1 MTANCKGD
9 NKVIYC
15 YPRTFEQ
22 DGKLYRMSQVPD
34 SSRSDHGK
42 WFVWEINDF
51 SYGQFASFLKE
62 RGVLLK
68 KTSCSEKQDEALHFW
83 FRQGG
88 YVESVDRAL
97 FMFRPWE
104 ESDIIFSIECGVGF
118 NYVETYYFS
127 RKSMHS
133 YLELFKNKYIQMN
146 EISIVFGKIINF
158 LEINNQQEL
167 VDILVENDLA
177 EPFLKYSDEDL
188 QEYFNEYR
196 KELYKSNLFR
206 GQLRLSFGKMQ
217 SKVCKFRKRIAL
229 NKAKLEGLANKLHT
243 HDGCMQL
250 KSKWFGDF
258 VQLVKAVQKDV
269 AYEYS
274 DPGHLQMCNKVI
286 ANAILMRGIN
296 TASRSHISYDW
307 KSVLRMVIDQLPGTE
322 DKFAINFEDS
332 QRGESESII
341 AIIAKAYGMP
351 ELTSQLK
358 GFDLSINLDDKRN
371 FEAWKMLAQVFAVN
385 NLVPITNNGSRAL
398 IEFRD
403 GKGNLSSICRM
414 LDAMA
419 EDISS
424 AAVYLLGLIN
434 GSNENILGVKSSMHE
449 PLNGTDSN
457 GRKIVTVV
465 YDSNRSGLL
474 VDPDGSGATNFM
486 AEENIGQTRFWMVK
500 ETDDGLKGLFAKGQ
514 QFNAK
519 FTVVPDSEGNL
530 KVFSVNDLKN
540 LATLS
545 KQEVLELGY
554 TEEEYKVLL
563 GCCNFYHIGDE
574 LALNEVS
581 FELYSKLVL
590 NKHFWQHPGCT
601 VRELLNARLHC
612 WDELFAN
619 DTTLP
624 WVVGLELGQ
633 VKCRA
638 KNEFNYVAK
647 TQINDIKKA
656 LKASPHGV
664 VELDGDLFGCVI
676 IKSPS
681 DKISKTS
688 LNFQPMS
695 LLVSKYCRGT
705 SIEEVWA
712 NYCLHTD
719 EMLKS
724 FSSSNFDENQKAR
737 FDRFINYLG
746 LQNTK
751 FHENGKLL
759 LKNFKASLWRWF
771 TNFNKTY
778 QPTRRVLMHK
788 MSYRGFCIVDDR
800 FDFKVG
806 KVAQQRGPLISPL
819 ALQANVYLNRRI
831 ACDLLQKLKVG
842 ESDEQFGIIKERIAF
857 RNDID
862 QVTEDMVAK
871 LLEEV
876 ISISTVV
883 TITDALVLMHPKD
896 VEDMQGDDDG
906 DTVTVDRDPEVVAMF
921 SATEIFWKDFF
932 AKNGIE
938 TIELEMPKEAQ
949 VKFRVGARYLLE
961 MVRSNGVGV
970 SPLTQEE
977 LQAISEYGIECP
989 EIADYFR
996 IPGTKIPNILG
1007 LSFSELHELDTYTKG
1022 LFMKPE
1028 NFAMIA
1034 CKLGSNPAG
1043 PIGAPSNCA
1052 PDLMIKALA
1061 RVDENGILT
1070 KEGRFIFEGYKN
1082 SASQVQIS
1090 IDFAKRIV
1098 KIINSFLMGAEGY
1111 PDYSTQL
1118 KVEDIIDFLVVNTA
1132 PTLELL
1138 RVRSEE
1144 LMVDKTIRV
1153 FTHKSASSIASYDQW
1168 LMDTDPFQVYFLTP
1182 EDLKALR
1189 KFKSETFKLKLNK
1202 VNLRDKDNYCFDFD
1216 SIYAFAGF
1224 ALSIAFPGMEPAIWK
1239 TSMDEILGDKFGAVK
1254 ESFAVSTPNSAL
1266 VENATCFLNYYE
1278 GSGLMKELLQVTPDF
1293 ITFAKQSD
1301 IGRSLDHLYPK
1312 VSVAIAKFFAE
1323 EYSFTK
1329 KVASPRK
1336 VLNALFDAY
1345 GVTDTQAGVLKT
1357 GGVITYGEMQ
1367 LSIADIIVSVA
1378 RNDDS
1383 YQNQDIP
1390 QTAWQMLL
1398 DEYLNP
1404 EEDSDLF
1411 KAIVPHGTA
1420 SAIQNI
1426 TFLNTLP
1433 VNGNN
1438 RSMASSPKRI
1448 LDYFGEK
1455 LQAKLIENGSIMKT
1469 DTGFKWTSP
1478 QAIFSTASMAMKK
1491 LKSESLSSFSE
1502 VIRSDKL
1509 FPLVLKE
1516 VERDPFT
1523 AVETVLS
1530 AVKAA
1535 YRKYDDIIKYLGVL
1549 GKMTVA
1555 PVCPFINNRY
1565 QKIKGG
1571 FTEPQAN
1578 AVFCGMSIHQI
1589 GHSANLFATP
1599 LDPVNVLNT
1608 LSSDK
1613 FVYDPQHNRISQ
1625 WQAVSYIASQ
1635 GHYVKS
1641 FSYFGNSGWK
1651 DPKTLWLMDKFQ
1663 NNELSLN
1670 SNTIEAMPSGG
1681 LSTSKHILRYISE
1694 MNFLK
1699 VIGLEDSKAFKVLLK
1714 TDRNGNNFYNLEAM
1728 QTNLALQSTG
1738 LSTRVVWRDSEI
1750 LLPYF
1755 HSNIAWTIY
1764 SVTLSNKAIEDMSEL
1779 AQKLDTALMPYGL
1792 QTEDCNLR
1800 FVKIMGKNYYSTQKI
1815 IAYFRKQL
1823 AFNK

>member
-1 MTANCKGD
+1 MNISYEEFLAYKNPEIL
-9 NKVIYC
+9 KV
-15 YPRTFEQ
+15 
-22 DGKLYRMSQVPD
+22 
-34 SSRSDHGK
+34 SRYVRLFK
-42 WFVWEINDF
+42 YQEIN
-51 SYGQFASFLKE
+51 
-62 RGVLLK
+62 
-68 KTSCSEKQDEALHFW
+68 
-83 FRQGG
+83 
-88 YVESVDRAL
+88 
-97 FMFRPWE
+97 
-104 ESDIIFSIECGVGF
+104 
-118 NYVETYYFS
+118 ETF
-127 RKSMHS
+127 
-133 YLELFKNKYIQMN
+133 
-146 EISIVFGKIINF
+146 IVFGKIINF
-158 LEINNQQEL
+158 LDINDQQEL

-206 GQLRLSFGKMQ
+206 GQLKLSFSKMK
-217 SKVCKFRKRIAL
+217 SKVFKFRKRIAS
-229 NKAKLEGLANKLHT
+229 NKAKLEDLANKLHT

-307 KSVLRMVIDQLPGTE
+307 KSVLRMVIDQLPGSE

-403 GKGNLSSICRM
+403 ENGNLSSICRM

-449 PLNGTDSN
+449 PLNGVDKN
-457 GRKIVTVV
+457 GRKIITVV

-500 ETDDGLKGLFAKGQ
+500 ETEDGLKGLFAKGQ

-530 KVFSVNDLKN
+530 KIFSVNDLKN
-540 LATLS
+540 LAVLS

-563 GCCNFYHIGDE
+563 GCCSFYHIGDE

-638 KNEFNYVAK
+638 KNEFSYVAK
-647 TQINDIKKA
+647 TKHNDIKKA

-664 VELDGDLFGCVI
+664 IELDGDLFGCVI

-705 SIEEVWA
+705 SMEEVWA
-712 NYCLHTD
+712 NYCLHTNK
-719 EMLKS
+719 MLKS
-724 FSSSNFDENQKAR
+724 FSSSNFDEDQKAR

-746 LQNTK
+746 LANTK
-751 FHENGKLL
+751 FHDNGKLL

-800 FDFKVG
+800 FDYKVG
-806 KVAQQRGPLISPL
+806 RVAQQRGPLISPL
-819 ALQANVYLNRRI
+819 ALQANVYINRRV
-831 ACDLLQKLKVG
+831 ACDLLQKMETSFQS
-842 ESDEQFGIIKERIAF
+842 ESKKSKENALRQINFLIKQRIAF
-857 RNDID
+857 RNDISD
-862 QVTEDMVAK
+862 VTDKMVIRF
-871 LLEEV
+871 LEEV
-876 ISISTVV
+876 INISTVV
-883 TITDALVLMHPKD
+883 DITDALVLMHPKD

-932 AKNGIE
+932 AKNGIK

-970 SPLTQEE
+970 DELTEEE

-1070 KEGRFIFEGYKN
+1070 KEGRFIFEAYKN

-1098 KIINSFLMGAEGY
+1098 KIINSFLMGTEGY
-1111 PDYSTQL
+1111 PDYSRQL
-1118 KVEDIIDFLVVNTA
+1118 EVKDIVDFLVVNTA

-1138 RVRSEE
+1138 RIRSEE
-1144 LMVDKTIRV
+1144 LMMDKTVRV
-1153 FTHKSASSIASYDQW
+1153 FTHESATSIASYDSW
-1168 LMDTDPFQVYFLTP
+1168 LRNTDPYQVYFLTP

-1189 KFKSETFKLKLNK
+1189 NFKSESFKLKFSN

-1224 ALSIAFPGMEPAIWK
+1224 ALSVAFPGMEPALWK
-1239 TSMDEILGDKFGAVK
+1239 RGMDEILGDKFEAVK

-1266 VENATCFLNYYE
+1266 VENARCFLHYYE
-1278 GSGLMKELLQVTPDF
+1278 HSDLMKELLQVTPDF
-1293 ITFAKQSD
+1293 IKFAKQSN
-1301 IGRSLDHLYPK
+1301 IGRSLDYLYPK

-1336 VLNALFDAY
+1336 VLKALFDAY
-1345 GVTDTQAGVLKT
+1345 GITDTQAGVLKT
-1357 GGVITYGEMQ
+1357 GGAISYGEMQ
-1367 LSIADIIVSVA
+1367 ISIADIIVSVA

-1448 LDYFGEK
+1448 LDYFGKK
-1455 LQAKLIENGSIMKT
+1455 LQAKLIENASIMEAG
-1469 DTGFKWTSP
+1469 TGFKWASP

-1502 VIRSDKL
+1502 VIRSDEL

-1516 VERDPFT
+1516 VEQDPFA

-1549 GKMTVA
+1549 AKMTVA
-1555 PVCPFINNRY
+1555 PVCPFIGKRHH
-1565 QKIKGG
+1565 KIKGG
-1571 FTEPQAN
+1571 FTEPQEN
-1578 AVFCGMSIHQI
+1578 AVFCGMSIQQI

-1608 LSSDK
+1608 LSSDG

-1641 FSYFGNSGWK
+1641 FSYFGNSSWK
-1651 DPKTLWLMDKFQ
+1651 DPKTVWLMDKFQ

-1670 SNTIEAMPSGG
+1670 SNTIEAVPSGG

-1699 VIGLEDSKAFKVLLK
+1699 VIGLEDSKAFKILLK
-1714 TDRNGNNFYNLEAM
+1714 TDREGNNFYNLSAM
-1728 QTNLALQSTG
+1728 QTQLALQPTG

-1750 LLPYF
+1750 LSPYF
-1755 HSNIAWTIY
+1755 YSNIAWIIY
-1764 SVTLSNKAIEDMSEL
+1764 SITLSNKAIEDMSEL
-1779 AQKLDTALMPYGL
+1779 AQKLDTALKPYGL
-1792 QTEDCNLR
+1792 QTEDSNLR
-1800 FVKIMGKNYYSTQKI
+1800 FVKIMGKSYYSTQKI
-1815 IAYFRKQL
+1815 IAYFCKQL
-1823 AFNK
+1823 VFNK